1 MIFVLT
7 TRNFGWLIVFIKT
20 FLYFR
25 SNNRNQLSSRTFPQ
39 SNYPVNL
46 INFLLPIYR

>member
-20 FLYFR
+20 FLYIR
-25 SNNRNQLSSRTFPQ
+25 GRNHNQLSSRTFPQ
-39 SNYPVNL
+39 DSYPV
-46 INFLLPIYR
+46 IFIIF